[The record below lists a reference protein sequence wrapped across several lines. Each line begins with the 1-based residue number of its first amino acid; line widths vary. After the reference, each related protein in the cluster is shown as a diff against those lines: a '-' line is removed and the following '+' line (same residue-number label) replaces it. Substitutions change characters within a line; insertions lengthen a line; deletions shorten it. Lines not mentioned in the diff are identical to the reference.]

1 MPGVGSSKGVSKVA
15 KQPVAG
21 TADATSSGDW
31 NKGGIGDVT
40 YITSSIPTAVN
51 PNNVEKTTQKALI
64 RRFLEMSPQE
74 RIGIGNQ
81 LKAAGYRVGGLT
93 GQATTDLRNAYLKA
107 YDDLNQEIILGQQLD
122 FNTFLAREKGAGG
135 TGGAGGGGPRQPYTQ
150 AQEINDTAAK
160 TLIDGIVKS
169 LTGRPKASPE
179 EVEKYTAMIRAQQ
192 KKNPLVTTYTTKG
205 GETVGSKT
213 TGGFGEQEAQQFL
226 IDKISQGDEA
236 KATRALDAYSTVVEM
251 FGGLR

>member
-1 MPGVGSSKGVSKVA
+1 VPIKKSSLKPKAQV
-15 KQPVAG
+15 QPNAG
-21 TADATSSGDW
+21 TADANSSG
-31 NKGGIGDVT
+31 GFRDVISDVS
-40 YITSSIPTAVN
+40 YITSSIPTAAN

-64 RRFLEMSPQE
+64 RKFLEMSPQE

-81 LKAAGYRVGGLT
+81 LKSAGYQVGGLT
-93 GQATTDLRNAYLKA
+93 GQATKDLRNAYLKA
-107 YDDLNQEIILGQQLD
+107 YDDLNQEILIGQQLD

-135 TGGAGGGGPRQPYTQ
+135 AGQGPRQPYTQ
-150 AQEINDTAAK
+150 EQEINDTAAK

-169 LTGRPKASPE
+169 LTGRPKASDE

-192 KKNPLVTTYTTKG
+192 KKNPLVTAYTTKG
-205 GETVGSKT
+205 GQTVGSKT

>member
-1 MPGVGSSKGVSKVA
+1 VPVGKSSGVSKVV
-15 KQPVAG
+15 KQPAAG

-31 NKGGIGDVT
+31 RQGGIGDIS
-40 YITSSIPTAVN
+40 YITSSIPTAAN

-64 RRFLEMSPQE
+64 RKFLEMSPQE

-81 LKAAGYRVGGLT
+81 LKAAGYQVGGLT
-93 GQATTDLRNAYLKA
+93 GQATTDLRNAYIKA

-122 FNTFLAREKGAGG
+122 LNTFLTREKGAGG
-135 TGGAGGGGPRQPYTQ
+135 GGGARQPYTQ
-150 AQEINDTAAK
+150 SQEINDMSAK
-160 TLIDGIVKS
+160 TLIDGIVQS

-179 EVEKYTAMIRAQQ
+179 EIEKYTAMIRNQQ
-192 KKNPLVTTYTTKG
+192 KKNPLVTSYTTSG
-205 GETVGSKT
+205 GDTTGSRT
-213 TGGFGEQEAQQFL
+213 TGGFGAEEAQQFL

-236 KATRALDAYSTVVEM
+236 KAARALDAYSTVVEM

>member
-1 MPGVGSSKGVSKVA
+1 VPVGGTPKR
-15 KQPVAG
+15 KQQPAAG
-21 TADATSSGDW
+21 TADATSSGGW
-31 NKGGIGDVT
+31 NSGGIGDVT
-40 YITSSIPTAVN
+40 YITSSIPTAAN
-51 PNNVEKTTQKALI
+51 PNNVEKTTQKELI
-64 RRFLEMSPQE
+64 RKFLEMSPQE
-74 RIGIGNQ
+74 RIGIGNR
-81 LKAAGYRVGGLT
+81 LKSAGYQVGGLT
-93 GQATTDLRNAYLKA
+93 GQATKDLRNAYLKA
-107 YDDLNQEIILGQQLD
+107 YDDLNQEILIGQQLD
-122 FNTFLAREKGAGG
+122 FNTFLTREASAGAG
-135 TGGAGGGGPRQPYTQ
+135 AGQGPRAPYTQ

-179 EVEKYTAMIRAQQ
+179 EVEKYTAMIRNQQ

-205 GETVGSKT
+205 GQTTGSRT

>member
-1 MPGVGSSKGVSKVA
+1 MPVGKSSGVSKVA
-15 KQPVAG
+15 KQPAAG
-21 TADATSSGDW
+21 TADATSSG
-31 NKGGIGDVT
+31 GFRDVISDVS
-40 YITSSIPTAVN
+40 YITSSIPTAAN
-51 PNNVEKTTQKALI
+51 PDNIEKSTQKALI
-64 RRFLEMSPQE
+64 RKFLEMSPQE

-135 TGGAGGGGPRQPYTQ
+135 GTGQGPRAPYTQ
-150 AQEINDTAAK
+150 SQEINDMAAK
-160 TLIDGIVKS
+160 TLINTIIRGQNSRDA
-169 LTGRPKASPE
+169 TDE
-179 EVEKYTAMIRAQQ
+179 EIAKYTAEIRAQQ
-192 KKNPLVTTYTTKG
+192 KKNPLITAYTTSG
-205 GETVGSKT
+205 GQTTGSRT

-236 KATRALDAYSTVVEM
+236 KANRALDAYSGVVQLL
-251 FGGLR
+251 GGLR

>member
-1 MPGVGSSKGVSKVA
+1 VPVGKSSGVSKVV
-15 KQPVAG
+15 KQPPAG
-21 TADATSSGDW
+21 TADATSSGAW
-31 NKGGIGDVT
+31 NQGAINDVA
-40 YITSSIPTAVN
+40 YITSSIPTAAN
-51 PNNVEKTTQKALI
+51 PNNVERTTQKELI
-64 RRFLEMSPQE
+64 RKFLEMSPQE

-122 FNTFLAREKGAGG
+122 FNTFLTREKGAAAA
-135 TGGAGGGGPRQPYTQ
+135 GGAGGAGPRQPYTQ
-150 AQEINDTAAK
+150 DQEINDMSAK

-169 LTGRPKASPE
+169 LTGRPKATPE
-179 EVEKYTAMIRAQQ
+179 ELEKYTAMIRNQQ
-192 KKNPLVTTYTTKG
+192 RKNPLVTTYTTKG
-205 GETVGSKT
+205 GQTVGSKT
-213 TGGFGEQEAQQFL
+213 TGGFGAQEAQQFL

-236 KATRALDAYSTVVEM
+236 KANRALDAYSTVVEM

>member
-1 MPGVGSSKGVSKVA
+1 VPVGKSSGVSKVVNQ
-15 KQPVAG
+15 QPTAG
-21 TADATSSGDW
+21 TADATSSGSW
-31 NKGGIGDVT
+31 NSGGISDVS
-40 YITSSIPTAVN
+40 YITSSIPTAAN
-51 PNNVEKTTQKALI
+51 PNNIQKATQKELI
-64 RRFLEMSPQE
+64 RKFLEMSPQE

-81 LKAAGYRVGGLT
+81 LKGAGYQVGGLT

-135 TGGAGGGGPRQPYTQ
+135 AGGGPRQPYVQ
-150 AQEINDTAAK
+150 DQEINDMSAK

-169 LTGRPKASPE
+169 LTGRPKATPE
-179 EVEKYTAMIRAQQ
+179 ELEKYTAMIRNQQ
-192 KKNPLVTTYTTKG
+192 RKNPLVTSYTTKG
-205 GETVGSKT
+205 GDTVGSKT
-213 TGGFGEQEAQQFL
+213 TGGFGAQEAQQFL

-236 KATRALDAYSTVVEM
+236 KANRALDAYSTVVEM

>member
-1 MPGVGSSKGVSKVA
+1 MPIKKSSLKPKAEV
-15 KQPVAG
+15 QPNAG
-21 TADATSSGDW
+21 TADANSSG
-31 NKGGIGDVT
+31 GFRDVISDVS
-40 YITSSIPTAVN
+40 YITSSIPTAAN

-64 RRFLEMSPQE
+64 RKFLEMSPQE

-81 LKAAGYRVGGLT
+81 LKSAGYQVGGLT
-93 GQATTDLRNAYLKA
+93 GQATKDLRNAYLKA
-107 YDDLNQEIILGQQLD
+107 YDDLNQEILIGQQLD
-122 FNTFLAREKGAGG
+122 FNTFLAREASAGAG
-135 TGGAGGGGPRQPYTQ
+135 AGKGPRQPYTQ
-150 AQEINDTAAK
+150 EQEINDMAAK

-169 LTGRPKASPE
+169 LTGRPKASDE

-192 KKNPLVTTYTTKG
+192 KKNPLVTAYTTKG
-205 GETVGSKT
+205 GQTVGSKT

>member
-1 MPGVGSSKGVSKVA
+1 VPVGKSSGVSRVA
-15 KQPVAG
+15 TQPAAG
-21 TADATSSGDW
+21 TADATSSGTW
-31 NKGGIGDVT
+31 NKGVIADVS
-40 YITSSIPTAVN
+40 YITSSIPTAAN
-51 PNNVEKTTQKALI
+51 PDNIEKATQKELV
-64 RRFLEMSPQE
+64 RKFLEMSPQE

-135 TGGAGGGGPRQPYTQ
+135 GTGQGPRAPYTQ
-150 AQEINDTAAK
+150 SQEINDMAAK
-160 TLIDGIVKS
+160 TLINTIIRGQNSRDA
-169 LTGRPKASPE
+169 TDE
-179 EVEKYTAMIRAQQ
+179 EIAKYTAEIRAQQ
-192 KKNPLVTTYTTKG
+192 KKNPLITAYTTSG
-205 GETVGSKT
+205 GQTTGSRT

-236 KATRALDAYSTVVEM
+236 KANRALDAYSGVVQLL
-251 FGGLR
+251 GGLR